1 MAVRLINI
9 ATAID
14 AVDNNVV
21 ISNTRMSDSAVI
33 VNPTSSHTRNST
45 VGETSIRS

>member
-9 ATAID
+9 AK

-21 ISNTRMSDSAVI
+21 VSNTRMSDSAVI
-33 VNPTSSHTRNST
+33 VKLTSSHTQNST
-45 VGETSIRS
+45 A

>member
-9 ATAID
+9 AKAID

-21 ISNTRMSDSAVI
+21 VSNMRVSDSAVI
-33 VNPTSSHTRNST
+33 VKLTSSHTHNST
-45 VGETSIRS
+45 A

>member
-9 ATAID
+9 AKAID

-21 ISNTRMSDSAVI
+21 VSNTRMSDSEVI
-33 VNPTSSHTRNST
+33 VNPTSSNSHNRT
-45 VGETSIRS
+45 A

>member
-9 ATAID
+9 AKAID

-21 ISNTRMSDSAVI
+21 VMSDSGQ
-33 VNPTSSHTRNST
+33 SSLLLPIRITVLHNIT
-45 VGETSIRS
+45 VGKTNIRS

>member
-9 ATAID
+9 AKAID

-21 ISNTRMSDSAVI
+21 VSNTRMSDSAVI
-33 VNPTSSHTRNST
+33 VNLTSSHTHNST
-45 VGETSIRS
+45 A

>member
-9 ATAID
+9 AKAID

-21 ISNTRMSDSAVI
+21 VSNTRMSDSALI
-33 VNPTSSHTRNST
+33 VKFTSSHTPNST
-45 VGETSIRS
+45 A